1 MFWKVE
7 GKNMTALMWLLII
20 KLACLVLLVIIIIF
34 GVVLLSCVI
43 TKIVRYIKDEYK
55 NNKKG

>member
-1 MFWKVE
+1 
-7 GKNMTALMWLLII
+7 MTALMWLLII

-43 TKIVRYIKDEYK
+43 AKIVRYIKDEYK